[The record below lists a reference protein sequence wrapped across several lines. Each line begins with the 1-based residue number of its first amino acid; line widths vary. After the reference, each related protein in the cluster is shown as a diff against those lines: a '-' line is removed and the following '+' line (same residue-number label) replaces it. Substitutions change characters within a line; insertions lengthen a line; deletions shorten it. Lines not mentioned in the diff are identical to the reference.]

1 MGAIR
6 ASGTAL
12 LLVGEALL
20 AVVGVGGRRRARGS
34 RAGSATGRRPACG
47 EPAAT
52 ASTGRNCSCEDLL
65 IASRTSCVGISGM
78 LTTMLRSPWVVTSA
92 PDTPPASTRCT
103 MMSRAW
109 LSCSVETLW
118 PAAVFGSRMIWVPPS
133 RSRPSLGVGL
143 GVGEVDRAGEQAAEH
158 EHDGQE
164 EQEGPPRRGLWLP
177 PAMIRPT
184 SVARMPMARRS

>member
-20 AVVGVGGRRRARGS
+20 AVVGVADGDGLGEPVPLGDGVA
-34 RAGSATGRRPACG
+34 AGCG
-47 EPAAT
+47 VPAAT

-65 IASRTSCVGISGM
+65 IASRTSWVGISGM

-92 PDTPPASTRCT
+92 PDTPPASTRWT

-109 LSCSVETLW
+109 FSCSVETVW
-118 PAAVFGSRMIWVPPS
+118 PAVVFGSRMIWVPPS
-133 RSRPSLGVGL
+133 RSRPSLGAVFAS
-143 GVGEVDRAGEQAAEH
+143 ER
-158 EHDGQE
+158 
-164 EQEGPPRRGLWLP
+164 
-177 PAMIRPT
+177 
-184 SVARMPMARRS
+184 